1 MNAYNHET
9 SPLAIPGAETA
20 KILVIRFKFIGDVVL
35 TSVLCNTLKQT
46 FPKARVDFLIQE
58 ASADLFVDH
67 PYVDRVIKL
76 KEAQRKNP
84 FKYCKE
90 IRKITAEEY
99 DLVVDAQSTLKS
111 ELISLLARKR
121 AICIGRKK
129 RRRGYFY
136 THRVDATPIIGNK
149 IEEHLKLL
157 EPLSSMGFDVLRHDE
172 MVINIPNRR
181 RAHFRREMN
190 RAGVDFD
197 RPVFAFSVTA
207 KLDFK
212 KWRMDYLEEVV
223 SHCMATFD
231 AQIVL
236 SAGCDKE
243 RDEVRSFVARLNNSR
258 DVFCEI
264 ETRNLMDLAAL
275 FANCNLYIGNEGGP
289 RHIAHAVGVPSV
301 SIFSPSAKKSEWL
314 PANSRHHQG
323 VEWDDL
329 VETSSEEKALI
340 HQNLEVGGKHYRELY
355 NKITPQPVIELIDD
369 VTEFVGIPRL
379 D

>member
-1 MNAYNHET
+1 
-9 SPLAIPGAETA
+9 
-20 KILVIRFKFIGDVVL
+20 
-35 TSVLCNTLKQT
+35 
-46 FPKARVDFLIQE
+46 
-58 ASADLFVDH
+58 
-67 PYVDRVIKL
+67 
-76 KEAQRKNP
+76 
-84 FKYCKE
+84 
-90 IRKITAEEY
+90 
-99 DLVVDAQSTLKS
+99 
-111 ELISLLARKR
+111 
-121 AICIGRKK
+121 
-129 RRRGYFY
+129 
-136 THRVDATPIIGNK
+136 
-149 IEEHLKLL
+149 
-157 EPLSSMGFDVLRHDE
+157 
-172 MVINIPNRR
+172 
-181 RAHFRREMN
+181 
-190 RAGVDFD
+190 
-197 RPVFAFSVTA
+197 
-207 KLDFK
+207 
-212 KWRMDYLEEVV
+212 
-223 SHCMATFD
+223 
-231 AQIVL
+231 
-236 SAGCDKE
+236 
-243 RDEVRSFVARLNNSR
+243 VARLNNSR